1 MLQQQQWNQLEA
13 VAVELMPDD
22 LTRLLDGLCLTD
34 THSKALANY
43 SRSGDSDFHRLA
55 AGVHATYV
63 AWQIRGGAYA
73 KYTGK
78 QQLEGFAK
86 HLNTA
91 QQHLTTSFGS
101 ATYQAEAAARTVRV
115 SMGLSEPDLAREAFT
130 HCLALAPAHLQA
142 HLFYFNFLTP
152 KWFGSEEVLE
162 EFVEAAPTSALGQLL
177 EAMYLTELF
186 SIHDDSSGAVQQQ
199 FRNQYDQQLA
209 QLAARSRP
217 LTDGSLYAVYFN
229 NYLACL
235 NHLLG
240 HLAAR
245 NSFLQVL
252 GRHITPY
259 PWAYFGLDWAAVQK
273 LV

>member
-1 MLQQQQWNQLEA
+1 MLRQQQWNQLEA
-13 VAVELMPDD
+13 VAAKLLPDD

-34 THSKALANY
+34 AHSQDLAKY
-43 SRSGDSDFHRLA
+43 IKSGDSDFRRLV

-73 KYTGK
+73 QYVAK
-78 QQLEGFAK
+78 QQLDGFSK
-86 HLNTA
+86 QLNTA
-91 QQHLTTSFGS
+91 HQYLTTPFSS
-101 ATYQAEAAARTVRV
+101 TTYQAEAAARTVRAA
-115 SMGLSEPDLAREAFT
+115 MGLSEPELAQEAFT
-130 HCLALAPAHLQA
+130 RCLTLAPTHLQA

-152 KWFGSEEVLE
+152 KWFGSEEALE
-162 EFVEAAPTSALGQLL
+162 EFVEAGSTPALSQLL

-186 SIHDDSSGAVQQQ
+186 SIHDDSSAAVQQQ
-199 FRNQYDQQLA
+199 FRNYHAQRLTQLVT
-209 QLAARSRP
+209 RSHS

-240 HLAAR
+240 QLDAR

-273 LV
+273 LA